1 MPTLT
6 ILLKELTILKE
17 LTLKELTLLKDL
29 TLLRDLMSLMLMARD
44 GFCAMLL
51 ETFSISTGS
60 VIRSVRSRDSRDFQ
74 G

>member
-17 LTLKELTLLKDL
+17 LTLKELTLL
-29 TLLRDLMSLMLMARD
+29 RDLILSLMLRARD

-51 ETFSISTGS
+51 ETLSISTGS
-60 VIRSVRSRDSRDFQ
+60 VIRSVRSRNSRDFQ